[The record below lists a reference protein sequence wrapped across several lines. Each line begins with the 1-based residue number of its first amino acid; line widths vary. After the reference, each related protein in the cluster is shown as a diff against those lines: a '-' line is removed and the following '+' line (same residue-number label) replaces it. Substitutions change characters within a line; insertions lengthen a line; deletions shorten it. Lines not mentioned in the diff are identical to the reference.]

1 MNVGR
6 RTMAE
11 DENRVIDFSSAAR
24 HARPGKRL
32 LPTRLL
38 EARLA
43 QRLNQTELATS
54 VGVSRQSVS
63 AYELGTK
70 TPEPD
75 IMQALSKRLGQ
86 PIGFFTRN
94 DLPTFGP
101 PSANFYRKVGP
112 DTKRR
117 NVACAT
123 YADWLAQTAYAF
135 DQWVNYPEADIPA
148 FDPESTDVHAYSDE
162 EIERA
167 AEEVRSHFGL
177 GLGPISN
184 VVRLLES
191 KGVIACRLRIP
202 HERIEAFSFWRGERP
217 FVFLT
222 SEKESAARL
231 RFDVA
236 HELGHLC
243 LHRWVSAEDIEDTKV
258 LKAVEREAD
267 RFAGAFLLPR
277 KSFPNEVYSPRLMAF
292 VDLKHR
298 WRVSIQAMIFRCKDL
313 EIFDEQQVT
322 NLYKQISRKNWR
334 TREPLDGAEGLP
346 FEDPLLL
353 SKVVSM
359 VLDAE
364 LISSDELCHR
374 LGFAPSWI
382 ERLAGLEENALLSAH
397 EISIQPSLK

>member
-1 MNVGR
+1 MSAGQR
-6 RTMAE
+6 IMTE
-11 DENRVIDFSSAAR
+11 DENNVIELRREKPS
-24 HARPGKRL
+24 KRL
-32 LPTRLL
+32 LPSRLR

-43 QRLNQTELATS
+43 LRLNQTELARM
-54 VGVSRQSVS
+54 VGVTRQSIS

-70 TPEPD
+70 TPEPN
-75 IMQALSKRLGQ
+75 IMRALSESLEQ
-86 PIGFFTRN
+86 PISFFTRR

-101 PSANFYRKVGP
+101 SSANYYRKVGP

-135 DQWVNYPEADIPA
+135 VPWVNYPETNIPA
-148 FDPESTDVHAYSDE
+148 FDPVSTDGHAYSDD

-167 AEEVRSHFGL
+167 AEEVRNHFGL

-191 KGVIACRLRIP
+191 KGVIMCRLKIP
-202 HERIEAFSFWRGERP
+202 GERIDAFSFWRGERS

-222 SEKESAARL
+222 SEKESAARS

-258 LKAVEREAD
+258 QKIVEREAD

-277 KSFPNEVYSPRLMAF
+277 KSFPNEVYSPRLMGF
-292 VDLKHR
+292 IDLKRR
-298 WRVSIQAMIFRCKDL
+298 WKVSIQAMIYRCKDL
-313 EIFDEQQVT
+313 RVFDEQQVV

-334 TREPLDGAEGLP
+334 TQEPLDGENGLP

-353 SKVVSM
+353 SKVAKM
-359 VLDAE
+359 VLEAK
-364 LISSDELCHR
+364 LVSADELR
-374 LGFAPSWI
+374 QKLGFSPSWI
-382 ERLAGLEENALLSAH
+382 EHLTGLNQNAFLAAND
-397 EISIQPSLK
+397 ISIQPRLK